1 MPTKMRRIEIEQVAG
16 NGLLD
21 RRALLGRGVMLAGA
35 LGAGAVGA
43 ATGAGAEPL
52 KDGPWS
58 LEVGDVIPPYQKPS
72 GFEKAVVRTVDNPK
86 NEPRNSRA
94 RTPHHLLKGIITP
107 NGLHFTICH
116 GGVPDIDP
124 AQHKLV
130 IHGMVKQPL
139 AFTLEDLERYP
150 MVSRIGFVECGG
162 NSAPLFSNEPIQA
175 NVQALHGLASCSE
188 WTGVLLSTL
197 LEEAGVDPK
206 AKWIIA
212 EGADS
217 PHLTR
222 STPLAKVMDDAMV
235 AMYQNGERIQPGQGY
250 PMRLWLP
257 GYEGNMNV
265 KYLRRIQVTDQP
277 ALTYYEARTYSQILP
292 NGKAYRF
299 YFLQE
304 VKSFITSPSPGLTLK
319 EPGIYEI
326 TGVAYAGTGASPRCW
341 CRQTAARAGPRRRCR
356 SRGSPRPSPA
366 SACRGGGTAS
376 RRSCRAGP
384 GTRPA
389 TCSRPASN
397 SSRRAARPPSRHRCS
412 AFRASTSTRSPA
424 GPWTARERSAMSMRK
439 FAIGAVVATCAW
451 GLAFAD
457 APKLGKP
464 LSPSDL
470 SAWDINILPDGTNLP
485 PGSGKAADG
494 AKIFAEKCAL
504 CHGDNGA
511 GGIAGRLVGGP
522 PKASL
527 DGGKTIANF
536 WPAATTLF
544 DFIRRAMPYNAP
556 RSLSDQEVYALTAY
570 LLAANKLIGEGE
582 AIDAKTL
589 PKVQMPNRDNFII
602 RFPDRI

>member
-1 MPTKMRRIEIEQVAG
+1 
-16 NGLLD
+16 
-21 RRALLGRGVMLAGA
+21 
-35 LGAGAVGA
+35 
-43 ATGAGAEPL
+43 
-52 KDGPWS
+52 
-58 LEVGDVIPPYQKPS
+58 
-72 GFEKAVVRTVDNPK
+72 
-86 NEPRNSRA
+86 
-94 RTPHHLLKGIITP
+94 
-107 NGLHFTICH
+107 
-116 GGVPDIDP
+116 
-124 AQHKLV
+124 
-130 IHGMVKQPL
+130 MVKQPL
-139 AFTLEDLERYP
+139 VFTLEDLERYP

-197 LEEAGVDPK
+197 LDEAGVDPK

-222 STPLAKVMDDAMV
+222 SVPLAKVPDDAMV

-265 KYLRRIQVTDQP
+265 KFLRRVQVTDQP
-277 ALTYYEARTYSQILP
+277 AMTYYESRTYTRSLP

-304 VKSFITSPSPGLTLK
+304 VKSFITSAVARPHLEGARHLRDHRRRLCRHRAHRQGAGLRRRRQELGRGGTPGAAPAEGLHPLPHAVALGRQPGDPAEPGL
-319 EPGIYEI
+319 GR
-326 TGVAYAGTGASPRCW
+326 GRQHAADPR
-341 CRQTAARAGPRRRCR
+341 AVRR
-356 SRGSPRPSPA
+356 G
-366 SACRGGGTAS
+366 
-376 RRSCRAGP
+376 
-384 GTRPA
+384 
-389 TCSRPASN
+389 
-397 SSRRAARPPSRHRCS
+397 ARPDLEA
-412 AFRASTSTRSPA
+412 AFGARLSEPALQRRSPA
-424 GPWTARERSAMSMRK
+424 GPWTPRERSDMSMRK
-439 FAIGAVVATCAW
+439 LAIGAVVATCAW

-457 APKLGKP
+457 GPKLGKP
-464 LSPSDL
+464 ISPSDL
-470 SAWDINILPDGTNLP
+470 SAWDINVLPDGTNLP
-485 PGSGKAADG
+485 AGSGKAADG

-504 CHGDNGA
+504 CHGDNGK

-536 WPAATTLF
+536 WPASTTLF
-544 DFIRRAMPYNAP
+544 DYIRRAMPYNAP

-582 AIDAKTL
+582 EIDAKTL